1 MKHVTLFNQIV
12 TGRLANVGLHEKDL
26 SQDQVVFLGPTGVD
40 GVDGVVTVKGCQN
53 EGLIVEI
60 QALRAK
66 LVTAGV
72 L

>member
-40 GVDGVVTVKGCQN
+40 GVVTVKGCQN
-53 EGLIVEI
+53 EGLMVEI
-60 QALRAK
+60 RALRAK